1 MSLAHRKNAAPDWG
15 GVCLGIGIVV
25 LALACLTQVIGV
37 TATSTYDYIGPRN
50 VPMVLI
56 VLLGLG
62 GGLIALTGWHGHLR
76 NEEDF
81 EVEIRQNTAWDSILL
96 ISVGMVGMA
105 LTIVPVGFI
114 PAATFCFVLT
124 ARAFGS
130 RKPLQDILAGL
141 VLTVVTFFAFTKLLN
156 LVLPAGPLEGIL

>member
-1 MSLAHRKNAAPDWG
+1 MSQAHGNDTAPDWG
-15 GVCLGIGIVV
+15 GVGLGVGIVV
-25 LALACLTQVIGV
+25 LALLCLTQVIGV

-62 GGLIALTGWHGHLR
+62 GGLIAFTGWRGQLR

-81 EVEIRQNTAWDSILL
+81 EVEIRKKTAWDSLVL
-96 ISVGMVGMA
+96 VSVGMVGMA
-105 LTIVPVGFI
+105 LTIVPAGFI
-114 PAATFCFVLT
+114 PAASFCFVLT

-130 RKPLQDILAGL
+130 RRILADIIAAL
-141 VLTVVTFFAFTKLLN
+141 VLTIVTFFAFTQLLG